1 MNRIFGRSPQS
12 SGAKGWRN
20 VRVGRTPAKIIDLL
34 THYRFKDRLRFTEDI
49 EMLQQLARSMLV
61 DVDELEYELV
71 SWIDQSNG
79 TVSFHFGN

>member
-1 MNRIFGRSPQS
+1 LIYLRIIGS
-12 SGAKGWRN
+12 
-20 VRVGRTPAKIIDLL
+20 
-34 THYRFKDRLRFTEDI
+34 KDRLRLTEDI